1 MAKAALTPENLISCL
16 TTGKFEN
23 LKLYKDLTPI
33 IECLQKNE
41 HKFTATSIE
50 FSNFVFCP
58 GHSQF
63 LEFMGALGQ
72 NIKNSGVTIKAVTVS
87 GSDTWSLTKE
97 FGLGIGHC
105 RAKVL
110 VIKNCDNATDFLL
123 GYCKTMR
130 LSPQRVILVD
140 SNVSQDFVDVY
151 GKEKLNITEVFTDP
165 PILKEPDHHQGA
177 AAVATEE
184 VLGAPGGPAFVFDDA
199 AEEVLGASSK
209 AACASGN
216 SLEN

>member
-1 MAKAALTPENLISCL
+1 MAKAVLTTENLISCL
-16 TTGKFEN
+16 ATGTFEN
-23 LKLYKDLTPI
+23 LRLHSDMKPI
-33 IECLQKNE
+33 IKCLQANE
-41 HKFTATSIE
+41 HKFTATR
-50 FSNFVFCP
+50 
-58 GHSQF
+58 
-63 LEFMGALGQ
+63 LEFIDCAMNAQDPQFRDFMAALGQ
-72 NIKNSGVTIKAVTVS
+72 KIKNSGVTIETVTVS
-87 GSDTWSLTKE
+87 HGRFHLTRKFGSAIE
-97 FGLGIGHC
+97 HC

-110 VIKNCDNATDFLL
+110 VIKNCDDATEFLL
-123 GYCKTMR
+123 GYYPPMGDLGSQSLT
-130 LSPQRVILVD
+130 LVN
-140 SNVSQDFVDVY
+140 SNVSGDFVTAY
-151 GKEKLNITEVFTDP
+151 SARRLNITEVFTDP